1 MSWADFDQGFDLK
14 FYHTQSAKMAG
25 RVGWEGLRK
34 RARALEN
41 DLDSKLVAYTKLGTS
56 LGRVKGPQDKQ
67 PLLSQSDTVEQLG
80 TEIQNLLD
88 QLSKVNNEMSEFAG
102 EPGSAQSAAIHH
114 TLQRHTEILQDY
126 RQEFG
131 KTTANITSLMER
143 EDLLTSVHSDID
155 EYRNKDKS
163 RGSKMDALLRESE
176 HARNS
181 ERLIDEQINIAM
193 ETRDNLVFQ
202 RETIKAFQKRLN
214 DLMTRFPVINNLVS
228 KINVRKKRDVII
240 IGTVIGLCLTF
251 FIWWILG

>member
-1 MSWADFDQGFDLK
+1 MSWADFDQGFDSK
-14 FYHTQSAKMAG
+14 FYHTQTAKMAG

-41 DLDSKLVAYTKLGTS
+41 DLDNKLVAYSKLGTS
-56 LGRVKGPQDKQ
+56 LGRIKGPQDKQ

-88 QLSKVNNEMSEFAG
+88 QLTKVNNEMSEFAG

-114 TLQRHTEILQDY
+114 TLQRHTEILKDY

-131 KTTANITSLMER
+131 KTSANITSLMER
-143 EDLLTSVHSDID
+143 EDLLTSVHSDIS

-163 RGSKMDALLRESE
+163 SGNRMDALLRESE

-181 ERLIDEQINIAM
+181 ERLIDEQISIAM

-214 DLMTRFPVINNLVS
+214 DIMTRFPVINNLVN
-228 KINVRKKRDVII
+228 KINVRKRRDVII

-251 FIWWILG
+251 FIWWTLA